1 MTEISPTPIKPM
13 PVFDFLNPVF
23 TFPNESGKDRHLVKA
38 AIMPA
43 HEFYFKH
50 KLISA
55 FNQINDSYD
64 TRFSFDSMVMFR
76 YVVST
81 NINASIAVQCGDDSF
96 MLNINYDHD
105 YQPSYEVV
113 ARQNFYTNT
122 SIVFDANM
130 PSFSLTF
137 HADSDLNVKR
147 HEISR
152 IFGLVC
158 DEDSFY
164 LGYHFKDFQLISKSV
179 TYDGIDNFGNYN
191 EHINKKF
198 FNLDVNFEK
207 FFNYIIEPVFKCQ
220 QIFFELYPEY
230 SMENIFHESEFI
242 SFLEE
247 SKMLYE
253 NNAFESTIDENLEV
267 LRMFN
272 V

>member
-1 MTEISPTPIKPM
+1 MIEISPAPIKTM

-23 TFPNESGKDRHLVKA
+23 TFPNESGKDRQHVKA
-38 AIMPA
+38 AIMPE

-55 FNQINDSYD
+55 FNQINGRCD
-64 TRFSFDSMVMFR
+64 TRFSFDSLVMFR

-81 NINASIAVQCGDDSF
+81 NIKASIAVQCGDDCF
-96 MLNINYDHD
+96 MLHIKYDQDH
-105 YQPSYEVV
+105 QPSYEVV
-113 ARQNFYTNT
+113 ARQNFYTNR
-122 SIVFDANM
+122 SILLDNKM

-137 HADSDLNVKR
+137 YADSALNVER

-152 IFGLVC
+152 IFGLR

-164 LGYHFKDFQLISKSV
+164 LGYHFNDFQLVSKTV
-179 TYDGIDNFGNYN
+179 TYDGSDNFGNYD

-198 FNLDVNFEK
+198 FDLDLDFEK

-230 SMENIFHESEFI
+230 SMENIFHASDFI

-247 SKMLYE
+247 SKMLHE

-267 LRMFN
+267 LRMFY